1 MTRILLVLLLV
12 ALTGTVDAAGAPV
25 AMVTDVKG
33 AVPGAA
39 LGHTL
44 EDGATLRL
52 EAGTGLRLIYMRGAS
67 RGRREVIRGPATVRV
82 GLAGSQVTP
91 ASALAVERIAAS
103 PVLAPSGALERLGG
117 SVERSAVRLAVLPT
131 VGAPR
136 FAWQPSTPGV
146 SVLRVLDGERVL
158 WECRTSQRVVD
169 YGGPPLLPDHRY
181 VVTVLHPEALP
192 AAVPFQV
199 ISEGTRRSLEEAR
212 KEALALALASPD
224 DPTPHLLMLERY
236 LEHDMFAEAASEAR
250 AVLDLREDE
259 ELRKALLRW
268 QEASR

>member
-39 LGHTL
+39 LGRTL
-44 EDGATLRL
+44 EDGVTLQL
-52 EAGTGLRLIYMRGAS
+52 EAGTRVRLIYMRGAS
-67 RGRREVIRGPATVRV
+67 RGRREDIRGPATVRV
-82 GLAGSQVTP
+82 GPAGSQVTP
-91 ASALAVERIAAS
+91 ASALAVEKVAAS
-103 PVLAPSGALERLGG
+103 PVLAPSGALQRLGG
-117 SVERSAVRLAVLPT
+117 SVERNAVRLAVLPT

-136 FAWQPSTPGV
+136 FAWQPSTPGD
-146 SVLRVLDGERVL
+146 SVLRVMDGERVL

-169 YGGPPLLPDHRY
+169 YAGPPLLPDRRY
-181 VVTVLHPEALP
+181 LVRVLHPDALP
-192 AAVPFQV
+192 ATLPFRL
-199 ISEGTRRSLEEAR
+199 ISEDTRRSLEEAR

-236 LEHDMFAEAASEAR
+236 LEHDMLAEAASEAR
-250 AVLDLREDE
+250 AILDLREDE
-259 ELRKALLRW
+259 DLRKALLRW
-268 QEASR
+268 REATR